1 MFRICYFI
9 VLCLLPSLLWAG
21 PKRVLFIG
29 NSYTY
34 ANDLPGTFKSI
45 ALSLG
50 DTVYT
55 SSVAPGGFTFNQHS
69 VYAATLDSIRL
80 GNWDFVVLQE
90 QSQIPAF
97 SPGQVQNDCVP
108 YAKRLSDSIRT
119 HNPCAEIVFFMTW
132 GRKNGDASNCANYPP
147 ICTYAGMQQGLYNS
161 YLMLSDSN
169 QASCSPVGAVWRVF
183 RTLYPTIELY
193 SPDES
198 HPAITGTYLAAC
210 TFYSSLFRKPVI
222 SSQYSPGGV
231 GTSDG
236 FYIRQTVDAV
246 VFDSLETWQMHG
258 YLPKAQFTHN
268 MVGATVNFTNT
279 SLRAIQYQWHF
290 GDGSAMSSST
300 SPIHTYASAGNYVVS
315 LTAIGETCQEATIVD
330 TITVQLASGI
340 NNITSNMP
348 TPLMVVRNQ
357 TITASFQ
364 EAGTWYLYSLQGQCI
379 ASLDVQ
385 QGKTYTL
392 HVPVNGIYLWQWN
405 GLRGK
410 VWIKE

>member
-1 MFRICYFI
+1 MFRSICILVIGF
-9 VLCLLPSLLWAG
+9 LPHLIWAG
-21 PKRVLFIG
+21 PKRILFIG

-34 ANDLPGTFKSI
+34 ANDLPGTFKGI

-69 VYAATLDSIRL
+69 TNTATLDSIRL
-80 GNWDFVVLQE
+80 GNWDYVVLQE

-97 SPGQVQNDCVP
+97 SPAQVQNDCAP
-108 YAKRLSDSIRT
+108 YAKRLSDSIRA

-169 QASCSPVGAVWRVF
+169 QATCSPVGAVWRVL
-183 RTLYPTIELY
+183 RNAHPTIELY

-198 HPAITGTYLAAC
+198 HPSVTGTYLAAC

-236 FYIRQTVDAV
+236 YTIRQTVDAV

-268 MVGATVNFTNT
+268 VVGATVNINNT
-279 SLRAIQYQWHF
+279 SLRATQYQWDF
-290 GDGSAMSSST
+290 GDGTAINT
-300 SPIHTYASAGNYVVS
+300 SVSPSHTYTNSGTYVVE
-315 LTAIGETCQEATIVD
+315 LIAIGQTCQEASIKD
-330 TITVQLASGI
+330 TLIIQGASGI
-340 NNITSNMP
+340 NNIKSTLAPVMA
-348 TPLMVVRNQ
+348 VGNQ
-357 TITASFQ
+357 SVTATFQ
-364 EAGTWYLYSLQGQCI
+364 EAGSWHLYSLQGQCI
-379 ASLDVQ
+379 SLHQVEK
-385 QGKTYTL
+385 GKTYTIQ
-392 HVPVNGIYLWQWN
+392 VPINGMYLWQWN
-405 GLRGK
+405 GQRGK
-410 VWIKE
+410 IWIKE

>member
-1 MFRICYFI
+1 MFRSIYLLA
-9 VLCLLPSLLWAG
+9 VCLLPSLVWGG
-21 PKRVLFIG
+21 PKRILFIG

-34 ANDLPGTFKSI
+34 ANDLPGTFKGI

-69 VYAATLDSIRL
+69 AYAATLDSIRL
-80 GNWDFVVLQE
+80 GNWDYIVLQE

-97 SPGQVQNDCVP
+97 SPSQVQNDCVP
-108 YAKRLSDSIRT
+108 YAKRLSDSIRV

-169 QASCSPVGAVWRVF
+169 QATCSPVGAVWRVL
-183 RTLYPTIELY
+183 RNIHPSIELY

-198 HPAITGTYLAAC
+198 HPSVTGTYLAAC

-222 SSQYSPGGV
+222 YSQYSPGAV
-231 GTSDG
+231 TTSDG

-258 YLPKAQFTHN
+258 YLPKAQFTRN
-268 MVGATVNFTNT
+268 VVGATVNFNNT
-279 SLRAIQYQWHF
+279 SLRASQYQWDF
-290 GDGSAMSSST
+290 GDGTAINT
-300 SPIHTYASAGNYVVS
+300 SVSPSHTYTNSGTYVVK
-315 LTAIGETCQEATIVD
+315 LTAIGQTCQEAIIKD
-330 TITVQLASGI
+330 TLTVQIASGI
-340 NNITSNMP
+340 NNIPSNMP
-348 TPLMVVRNQ
+348 PLMVVSNQ
-357 TITASFQ
+357 SVTATFH
-364 EAGTWYLYSLQGQCI
+364 EAGTWQLYSLQGQCI
-379 ASLDVQ
+379 SLLQVQ
-385 QGKTYTL
+385 KGKTHTVQ
-392 HVPVNGIYLWQWN
+392 VPINGMYLWQWN
-405 GLRGK
+405 GQRGK
-410 VWIKE
+410 IWIKE